1 MSDRSNLKNQIMDNI
16 SQQVRI
22 ASRRLFIQNYLA
34 TLPIW
39 MLVTFGCCF
48 VGLLLPKL
56 IVIPLDI
63 ETWNQVWLGGA
74 AAIALL
80 GNGIRTWWRHPSYEQ
95 VAMEI
100 DKRFQL
106 RERLSSALL
115 LDESQRATPVGAAL
129 LKDAVAKADRIDVRD
144 KFTFQAPAS
153 LPWILLPI
161 MACIALLWV
170 PDAVSRE
177 SELAAEQS
185 NARLTQVKAQTKTI
199 LDEIKKLKNEAAE
212 KGLKEIENDY
222 EKLEK
227 KLEALQK
234 SEKPNESQ
242 LLADLNDIK
251 KDIQDRK
258 ESLGSPESLK
268 KAFED
273 LKTDSKGPA
282 DPFQKA
288 LQEGDFDKAKQE
300 LEKLLEKMASKDLTE
315 EEMRAL
321 AQQLKEL
328 QEAIDKVREDQKA
341 LLESLKQEM
350 EAAKQAGDMN
360 KAGQIQQKLEQ
371 LEKALRDAER
381 TDAFCEACQN
391 AANSLKQGD
400 AQSAKEAL
408 EAMQGELGKM
418 MENAKAAKDL
428 EKMLEGMQSGKKD
441 SKNARS
447 GQQNLEAKQAGS
459 SNQKGKGKGQAEG
472 EEVETNPDAYDSQ
485 IRDQMQKGENV
496 LAGKAIGPNRKGI
509 SREKAKEIVMAAE
522 ADDPNAIEN
531 IALPKAQRD
540 QQKEYFESLRK

>member
-1 MSDRSNLKNQIMDNI
+1 MDNI

-22 ASRRLFIQNYLA
+22 ASRRLFVQNYLA

-48 VGLLLPKL
+48 AGLLLPKL

-63 ETWNQVWLGGA
+63 ETWNQVWLGCA
-74 AAIALL
+74 AAIALV
-80 GNGIRTWWRHPSYEQ
+80 GNGIRTWWRHLSSEQ

-115 LDESQRATPVGAAL
+115 LDESERATPIGAAL
-129 LKDAVAKADRIDVRD
+129 LQDAIAKADRIDVRD
-144 KFTFQAPAS
+144 QFTFQAPAS

-185 NARLTQVKAQTKTI
+185 SARLTQVKAQTKTI

-234 SEKPNESQ
+234 LEKPNESQ

-273 LKTDSKGPA
+273 LKMDSKGPA

-288 LQEGDFDKAKQE
+288 LQEGDFDKANQE
-300 LEKLLEKMASKDLTE
+300 LEKLLEKKMASKELTE

-328 QEAIDKVREDQKA
+328 REAIDKFREDQQA

-350 EAAKQAGDMN
+350 EEAKQAGDMN

-381 TDAFCEACQN
+381 TNAFCEACQN
-391 AANSLKQGD
+391 AASSLEQGD

-408 EAMQGELGKM
+408 EAMRGELGKM

-428 EKMLEGMQSGKKD
+428 EKMLERMQSGKKD
-441 SKNARS
+441 GKNAKS

-472 EEVETNPDAYDSQ
+472 EEVETNTDAYDSQ
-485 IRDQMQKGENV
+485 IRDQMRNGESI